1 MTNGLAAPRFP
12 LAMVV
17 FAVVVGL
24 ILFFLMLPT
33 LIVIPM
39 SLGTANYIEFP
50 PSGLTLRWYVEY
62 LQDPE
67 WVRATLF
74 SLRVALA
81 TTLAATLIGTLAA
94 IALVR
99 GELPGKGLIQA
110 MTLSPMVIPHIVIAV
125 ALYLVFA
132 PLRLTGNFYGFL
144 IAHTMLAVP
153 YVVLTVSAALQR
165 VDVTLELAALN
176 CGASRVRAFFHV
188 VLPNIL
194 PGVAAGGVFAFL
206 TSFDEATVAFFIS
219 GIEGKTITRKM
230 FEDIDF
236 NLTPVIAAVSTVLVS
251 ASLILMAGVQLLQSR
266 QAGKD

>member
-81 TTLAATLIGTLAA
+81 TTLTATLIGTLAA

-99 GELPGKGLIQA
+99 DRK
-110 MTLSPMVIPHIVIAV
+110 S
-125 ALYLVFA
+125 
-132 PLRLTGNFYGFL
+132 
-144 IAHTMLAVP
+144 
-153 YVVLTVSAALQR
+153 VV
-165 VDVTLELAALN
+165 
-176 CGASRVRAFFHV
+176 
-188 VLPNIL
+188 
-194 PGVAAGGVFAFL
+194 
-206 TSFDEATVAFFIS
+206 
-219 GIEGKTITRKM
+219 
-230 FEDIDF
+230 
-236 NLTPVIAAVSTVLVS
+236 
-251 ASLILMAGVQLLQSR
+251 
-266 QAGKD
+266 